1 MQERGMSRSTAIAHA
16 GALPRAALPEYRQK
30 HLPVRAVAGRV
41 WVLHKDLV
49 LKAGTI
55 GLALLLVAC
64 AIQMRGV
71 AFDAATR
78 IVEAAS
84 TGMAS
89 SGFGISAIDITGQ
102 AVTSEA
108 DILSTLDIVPHTSL
122 LGFDAEAARKRL
134 LALPSIES
142 ASIRKVY
149 PDRLIVEVAEKTP
162 VARWTVDG
170 TTYLVNASGKRLVTV
185 PSEANADLPLVI
197 GQGAGDDAAVIIRA
211 LKMHPLIGK
220 GVAALSRIGDRR
232 WDVLYDTGLRL
243 QLPETGVTQALN
255 RLDSLERD
263 HKILER
269 DLSRIDMRVEGSILV
284 RLNDRTDENVSN

>member
-1 MQERGMSRSTAIAHA
+1 MSRSTAIAHA
-16 GALPRAALPEYRQK
+16 GALALPRNTLPEYRQK
-30 HLPVRAVAGRV
+30 HLPVRAVVGRV
-41 WVLHKDLV
+41 WILHKDLV

-55 GLALLLVAC
+55 GLALALVAG
-64 AIQMRGV
+64 AVQMRGV
-71 AFDAATR
+71 AFDAAAR
-78 IVEAAS
+78 VVEAVS

-108 DILSTLDIVPHTSL
+108 DILSTLAIVPHTSL

-142 ASIRKVY
+142 ASIRKAY
-149 PDRLIVEVAEKTP
+149 PDRLIVEVTEKTP

-170 TTYLVNASGKRLVTV
+170 TTYLVDANGKRLVTV

-197 GQGAGDDAAVIIRA
+197 GQGAGDDAAVIVRA

-255 RLDSLERD
+255 RLDDLERE

-284 RLNDRTDENVSN
+284 RLNDRTDETASN